1 MSCGGVQSIFSV
13 LEASEVKLPA
23 LRAFVLPTH
32 FPSGSGNLTRFDG
45 EHAGAKRT
53 NPDVENNENPAKKL
67 KESVVDVILKKLES
81 IDKKVDGIQKEKGGG
96 QKNAVEGSER
106 SDDLDKKF
114 KESSTVGEFEVVLES
129 INFKI

>member
-1 MSCGGVQSIFSV
+1 MFNQKF
-13 LEASEVKLPA
+13 P
-23 LRAFVLPTH
+23 FPT
-32 FPSGSGNLTRFDG
+32 SNSS
-45 EHAGAKRT
+45 
-53 NPDVENNENPAKKL
+53 KL

-129 INFKI
+129 INFKISKMAWMGFSATFVLMVLFPTGRAGKLLELLSTPNLWRKKLRL